1 MVVQWMR
8 THPSASIGD
17 TGSVLGPGRF
27 YMLGATKAHAP
38 QLLSPHSTA

>member
-1 MVVQWMR
+1 MDEK
-8 THPSASIGD
+8 PPDNPGD

-27 YMLGATKAHAP
+27 YMPGATKAHVP